1 MSIIYY
7 GENNQNMNFLEGDQ
21 KIKKLE
27 YYFYDLFSEF
37 SNMNTEEKYFYV
49 N

>member
-7 GENNQNMNFLEGDQ
+7 GENNQNKNFLEGDQ

-27 YYFYDLFSEF
+27 HYFYDLFSEF
-37 SNMNTEEKYFYV
+37 SNMKTEETYFYV